1 MCHCL
6 LTPPFVCLV
15 TSQMEDVLN
24 RTLDFFPNL
33 FLPHL
38 PLSVSGTLSF
48 RMPFS
53 HHVHI
58 LSALSSEYN
67 QPLVTSHPPLLS
79 PSSSRTISHWSAC
92 CDLAHLCGLIFHT
105 TARGTQLG
113 HKSHDRAPLQESLTS
128 PIILRGQVLSL
139 AVKATLDLPVLPS
152 PPVT

>member
-58 LSALSSEYN
+58 LSALSSEYY
-67 QPLVTSHPPLLS
+67 QASGDL
-79 PSSSRTISHWSAC
+79 SSSRTISHWSAC

-113 HKSHDRAPLQESLTS
+113 HKLHDGAPLQESLTS